1 MSSAIFRA
9 SYNREVHKNYSILL
23 VNYEFTFMKSQG
35 KLSEWMFRHVEVRF
49 ISFCNHNIKNLSP

>member
-23 VNYEFTFMKSQG
+23 VNYEFTFLKSQG
-35 KLSEWMFRHVEVRF
+35 KKASKQL
-49 ISFCNHNIKNLSP
+49 NLENSSLHIP